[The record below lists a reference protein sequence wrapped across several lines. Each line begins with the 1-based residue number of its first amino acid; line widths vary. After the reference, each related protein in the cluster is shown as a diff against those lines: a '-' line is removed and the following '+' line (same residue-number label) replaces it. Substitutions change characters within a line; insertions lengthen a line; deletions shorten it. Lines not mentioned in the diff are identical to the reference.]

1 MCGKAFDVYR
11 HLTEHQV
18 VHRQDKPFTCKI
30 CNKSYSRAT
39 VLSQH
44 MKSHSNSTYD
54 VGTIHTVG
62 AGAVAGVTTVVTVAG
77 VQPTVV
83 PKTVTIN
90 SNESMLQSTKTT
102 MTTMVSVPAVAQPV
116 YKCQQCQNMFMTPS
130 ELKDHEQVHI
140 AQAKEEKKVV
150 TLKEV
155 IVMMKPDE
163 PQVIQ
168 VMPQIKCHICD
179 EHFATEQERANHATV
194 HNRIVITND
203 PPPSIQSTQN
213 DSNGPTVTTI
223 EPPSL
228 SIPALDIEMGTTADD
243 DISYDDVIKLTLLD
257 TKSPCNV
264 CGKSHTKTQPC
275 ERFKCEICDRRFS
288 ILSNFNAH
296 KRIHNQIKP
305 FR

>member
-1 MCGKAFDVYR
+1 
-11 HLTEHQV
+11 
-18 VHRQDKPFTCKI
+18 
-30 CNKSYSRAT
+30 
-39 VLSQH
+39 
-44 MKSHSNSTYD
+44 MKSHGIAAND
-54 VGTIHTVG
+54 VININTVGSGGGTI
-62 AGAVAGVTTVVTVAG
+62 ANVVTVAP
-77 VQPTVV
+77 VPTVV
-83 PKTVTIN
+83 PKTVTITSNN
-90 SNESMLQSTKTT
+90 SMPQAAKPT
-102 MTTMVSVPAVAQPV
+102 MTTTVAVPAIAQPV
-116 YKCQQCQNMFMTPS
+116 YKCQQCENMFITPS

-179 EHFATEQERANHATV
+179 EHFNTEQERANHATV

-203 PPPSIQSTQN
+203 PPPSINNSQN
-213 DSNGPTVTTI
+213 SSNAVTVTTI

-228 SIPALDIEMGTTADD
+228 SVPALDIEMGTNADD

-264 CGKSHTKTQPC
+264 CGKSHTKNQPC